1 MIPSPT
7 DEIKAIR
14 RKLAARLDN
23 DVHRIAEELRQHEL
37 ASGRTY
43 LSLPKREPVYHTQ
56 HNKALQNTGLPF
68 ITQFRMTCP

>member
-14 RKLAARLDN
+14 RKLAARLNN

-43 LSLPKREPVYHTQ
+43 ITLPKREPVYQTGP
-56 HNKALQNTGLPF
+56 NKALHASG
-68 ITQFRMTCP
+68 R